1 MIILI
6 TYFVKHATIKVIVYN
21 VLMML
26 QFVLHA
32 NQEILTNIWI
42 KLMELVFVIV
52 KMVNHFNNTKVLK
65 ILINIRL

>member
-6 TYFVKHATIKVIVYN
+6 TYFVKHAKIKLIIYN

-42 KLMELVFVIV
+42 KVMELVFLIV
-52 KMVNHFNNTKVLK
+52 KMVKHFK
-65 ILINIRL
+65 